1 MDLNFFKQFSKI
13 DIVGHPNADFDSRL
27 SCHLIKYI
35 LTKHGMDAEIVLPD
49 KIEDVYFEEK
59 AKMLGFQY
67 QDLDDFRDDSVLAMA

>member
-49 KIEDVYFEEK
+49 KIERVK
-59 AKMLGFQY
+59 
-67 QDLDDFRDDSVLAMA
+67 V